1 MIYIHEYWN
10 DSIAIIY
17 GTYFSLGF
25 TQTECQSSIS
35 PKTTPVETFTPF
47 DFFLMFLF
55 CCILDLLILWVL
67 RSWPLYTQCILRC
80 TCMFSVV
87 ARDCDSCYW
96 ISAKQTIVVMSYLWY
111 WLEIRISGHSHTN
124 TAMFCRA
131 CIISVSTTVFFNT
144 IVWPYFSSVSD
155 VILKQLLIH
164 VTYMYGTGR
173 IENCKPTFICVWEI
187 FARFPRASSSQIFLA
202 VKRSLSY
209 DCYNNTSLD
218 KAFSQTLVIAN

>member
-1 MIYIHEYWN
+1 MVR
-10 DSIAIIY
+10 
-17 GTYFSLGF
+17 
-25 TQTECQSSIS
+25 IS
-35 PKTTPVETFTPF
+35 PWGLHKLNVSHLYLPRQLPLRRLHRLI
-47 DFFLMFLF
+47 FFLMFLF

-144 IVWPYFSSVSD
+144 IVWPYFFSVSD
-155 VILKQLLIH
+155 VILKQLLIR

-187 FARFPRASSSQIFLA
+187 FARFPEPRLR
-202 VKRSLSY
+202 KY
-209 DCYNNTSLD
+209 
-218 KAFSQTLVIAN
+218 FSPWNSHCRMIVITIRVWIRLFHKH